1 MVRIHP
7 PQIKGKMSED
17 KFLIFS
23 GSSNRDLAESIVGK
37 LGKTLGKCGLGVFSD
52 GEIRFQSHENVRG
65 ADVFIVQSLTSDIN
79 FHIMELLLMAD
90 AFKRA
95 SAKRITAVIPYYAYA
110 RQDRKDRPRVPV
122 SARLLADLLETSGF
136 SRVLTIDLHA
146 NQIQGFFNIPVDNLM
161 GLPIFASHF
170 KEIDNED
177 LVIVSP
183 DAGGVERARNFSKLL
198 KAGLAIADKRRTGP
212 NVAEIFHIIGDV
224 KDKNA
229 IIVDDIVDT
238 AGTLSATINAVK
250 ENGAKKVSAL
260 CTHGIF
266 SGEAIDRINKA
277 QVHRI
282 YTTDTVPLLN
292 GKENC
297 EKIKVLS
304 VANLFA
310 SAIESIHNETSVSKL
325 F

>member
-1 MVRIHP
+1 
-7 PQIKGKMSED
+7 MSED

-23 GSSNRDLAESIVGK
+23 GSSNKNLAENIAEK
-37 LGKTLGKCGLGVFSD
+37 LGKNLGKSGIGTFSD

-65 ADVFIVQSLTSDIN
+65 ADVFVVQSLTSDIN

-110 RQDRKDRPRVPV
+110 RQDRKDRPRVPI
-122 SARLLADLLETSGF
+122 SARLLADLLETAGF

-170 KEIDNED
+170 KKMDSENI
-177 LVIVSP
+177 VIVSP

-198 KAGLAIADKRRTGP
+198 KAGLAIADKRRTAP

-224 KDKNA
+224 DGKDA

-238 AGTLSATINAVK
+238 AGTLSATIKAVK
-250 ENGAKKVSAL
+250 NNGAKRVFAL

-266 SGEAIDRINKA
+266 SGEAIKRIA
-277 QVHRI
+277 QSPVDSV
-282 YTTDTVPLLN
+282 YTTDTVPLIN
-292 GKENC
+292 GKEDC

-304 VANLFA
+304 VAELFA
-310 SAIESIHNETSVSKL
+310 TAIESIHNETSVSKL

>member
-1 MVRIHP
+1 
-7 PQIKGKMSED
+7 MSED

-23 GSSNRDLAESIVGK
+23 GSSNKKLAESIAEK
-37 LGKTLGKCGLGVFSD
+37 LGKKLGKSGIGTFSD

-65 ADVFIVQSLTSDIN
+65 ADVFVVQSLTSDIN

-110 RQDRKDRPRVPV
+110 RQDRKDRPRVPI
-122 SARLLADLLETSGF
+122 SARLLADLLETAGF

-170 KEIDNED
+170 KKMDSENI
-177 LVIVSP
+177 VIVSP

-198 KAGLAIADKRRTGP
+198 KAGLAIADKRRTAP

-224 KDKNA
+224 DGKDA

-238 AGTLSATINAVK
+238 AGTLSATIKAVRN
-250 ENGAKKVSAL
+250 NGAKRVFAL

-266 SGEAIDRINKA
+266 SGEAIKRIA
-277 QVHRI
+277 QSPVDSV
-282 YTTDTVPLLN
+282 YTTDTVPLIN
-292 GKENC
+292 GKEDC

-304 VANLFA
+304 VAELFA
-310 SAIESIHNETSVSKL
+310 TAIESIHNETSVSKL